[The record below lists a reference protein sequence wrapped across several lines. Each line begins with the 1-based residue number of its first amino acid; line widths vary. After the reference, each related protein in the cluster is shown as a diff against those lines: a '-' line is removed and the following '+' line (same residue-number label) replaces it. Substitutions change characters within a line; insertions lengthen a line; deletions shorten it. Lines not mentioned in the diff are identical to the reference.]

1 MIRVTIVG
9 AEGVIKHLGEVPPR
23 VLGLVRQ
30 AVEAE
35 AINLVRDVKENKLT
49 GQALKTRTGTLRRS
63 INYALSIAD
72 QGLTAVVGT
81 NLVYAKIHEYGGV
94 TRAHVIRARNKKAL
108 AFQIGGVGL
117 VRKSV
122 QHPGSKMPERS
133 FLRSSLRENAARIRA
148 AIDAAVA
155 RGIKG

>member
-30 AVEAE
+30 AVERE
-35 AINLVRDVKENKLT
+35 AINLLRHVKEQKLT
-49 GQALKTRTGTLRRS
+49 GQMLRTKTGTLRRS
-63 INYALSIAD
+63 VNYALTIED